1 MDEYNLV
8 DLVIGGV
15 PVAASVVAIVQAL
28 KWSGLLKTETETR
41 IAVLIVAVI
50 SAGVWA
56 AITLFPE
63 IGPVAQVLFTAVVG
77 AAISTL
83 AYQGIKFGFEKLNGS

>member
-1 MDEYNLV
+1 MEEYNLV

-28 KWSGLLKTETETR
+28 KWSGLLRTETETR
-41 IAVLIVAVI
+41 IAVLVVAII
-50 SAGVWA
+50 SAAVWA

-63 IGPVAQVLFTAVVG
+63 IGPVAQILFTAVVG
-77 AAISTL
+77 AAVSTL
-83 AYQGIKFGFEKLNGS
+83 AYQGIKAGFQRLNGS

>member
-1 MDEYNLV
+1 MEEYNLV

-15 PVAASVVAIVQAL
+15 PVAASVVVIIQAL
-28 KWSGLLKTETETR
+28 KWSGLLRTETEIR
-41 IAVLIVAVI
+41 IGVLVVAIV

-63 IGPVAQVLFTAVVG
+63 IGPVAQVLFTAIVG
-77 AAISTL
+77 AAVSTL
-83 AYQGIKFGFEKLNGS
+83 AYQGVKQGFKKLNGN